1 MLASEIKSQSD
12 LYILDISLNLRS
24 WLPITAMIHKMMN
37 EQSSDISQELA
48 LLHTLS
54 GALFS
59 RHVEI
64 IARRSEFRP
73 IENESNV
80 FSTGS
85 GRNQDY
91 ANLLNAARKCVAH
104 GYRVYILPNP
114 KSTRTADFIL
124 ERKGTF
130 RMYDLK
136 TISGRASVRNR
147 LLESIGQANQVILNM
162 NAKYNPRLLAKDL
175 MYYFHINP
183 SAIEV
188 IIFKGN
194 QLFLVKRMATEDKEF
209 VKKFMQKFSR

>member
-1 MLASEIKSQSD
+1 MGEQNC
-12 LYILDISLNLRS
+12 DI
-24 WLPITAMIHKMMN
+24 T
-37 EQSSDISQELA
+37 QELA
-48 LLHTLS
+48 LLHILR
-54 GALFS
+54 GASFS
-59 RHVEI
+59 RLVES
-64 IARRSEFRP
+64 IARRSEFHP
-73 IENESNV
+73 VEDYTNV

-85 GRNQDY
+85 EHNQDY
-91 ANLLNAARKCVAH
+91 ANLLKAARKCVAH

-114 KSTRTADFIL
+114 KGTRTADFIL

-136 TISGRASVRNR
+136 TISGKASVRNR

-162 NAKYNPRLLAKDL
+162 NTKYSPRLLAKDL

-188 IIFKGN
+188 IIFKGS
-194 QLFLVKRMATEDKEF
+194 QLYLVKRMATEDKEF